1 VLSPVRMCLH
11 STWEGIRPLSARA
24 RLQAEHAEAKP
35 GMMSF
40 WLLVVT
46 AVASA
51 LMGGIFFGF
60 SSFIMPSLGR
70 IPPEEAIRAMQRINI
85 DVFHWSFMGLFFGIP
100 IACVAIGAQA
110 ILNWDAPGA
119 TFCLAGSVAYILGT
133 FLVTAAG
140 NVPLNNALAKVD
152 PDTADAAQAWTR
164 YTVPWTR
171 WNHVRT
177 VACIAAAAAFIA
189 ALLA

>member
-1 VLSPVRMCLH
+1 
-11 STWEGIRPLSARA
+11 
-24 RLQAEHAEAKP
+24 LQAEHAEHAEAKP
-35 GMMSF
+35 AMMSF

-110 ILNWDAPGA
+110 IVNWDAPGA
-119 TFCLAGSVAYILGT
+119 TSCLAGSVAYILGT

-140 NVPLNNALAKVD
+140 NVPLNNALAKFD
-152 PDTADAAQAWTR
+152 SALHQIADRTR
-164 YTVPWTR
+164 
-171 WNHVRT
+171 
-177 VACIAAAAAFIA
+177 
-189 ALLA
+189 ALLLVLPGSRSASPPRETRQGVVSKPKGCV